1 MTCNLLIMNEVN
13 LQENDKTFNDFIR
26 NKLKMHRTQE
36 KGQNSNFGTS
46 LHKLHKLC
54 IIIYEEDEYHYD

>member
-26 NKLKMHRTQE
+26 NKLCTELKKRA
-36 KGQNSNFGTS
+36 KILILG
-46 LHKLHKLC
+46 LLC
-54 IIIYEEDEYHYD
+54 INYTNYA